1 MPQYVYLA
9 LVCGLRRHR
18 VPAAPEC
25 NIGPQHMDRGP
36 QCSPERRREEELVFP
51 GGSLKRCCS
60 QYQANRV
67 CSYHNNVCLHLH
79 AP

>member
-1 MPQYVYLA
+1 MSKCRRMTAMPQYVYLA

-51 GGSLKRCCS
+51 EGESKEVLFSVPGQLC
-60 QYQANRV
+60 V
-67 CSYHNNVCLHLH
+67 LI
-79 AP
+79 P